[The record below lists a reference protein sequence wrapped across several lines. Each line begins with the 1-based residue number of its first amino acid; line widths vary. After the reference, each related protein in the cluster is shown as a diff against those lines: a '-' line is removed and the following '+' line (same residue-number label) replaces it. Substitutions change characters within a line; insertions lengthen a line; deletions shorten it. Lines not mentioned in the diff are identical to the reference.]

1 MTIKRGDYKRG
12 AQAAR
17 VTPKDALGPCDAI
30 VQNWDGHM
38 PSKHLSPD
46 TNFPA
51 LIKSIFKKWLQ
62 ISKGQKGRSDS

>member
-1 MTIKRGDYKRG
+1 MTIKRGDHKRD

-17 VTPKDALGPCDAI
+17 VTPNDASGPCDAI

-38 PSKHLSPD
+38 PGKHLSQD

-51 LIKSIFKKWLQ
+51 LIKSILKKWLQ
-62 ISKGQKGRSDS
+62 ISKGQTGRSDS